1 MRSTSNKKN
10 RRGYQI
16 KKRGVKDDYIDKQIT
31 VIHQA
36 IADKLLREPE
46 LIKEVQARLD
56 KKREEGTLGYGA
68 YITWTSIL
76 ELYDDRS
83 AFLEGMLEQ
92 SSQMKR
98 LRRSTPFVGIL
109 TEKERRLALEADAIS
124 TIDNTDVLFL

>member
-1 MRSTSNKKN
+1 MRRTSNKKN

-36 IADKLLREPE
+36 IAKKLLCQPK
-46 LIKEVQARLD
+46 LVTEVQSRLD
-56 KKREEGTLGYGA
+56 NKREEGTLGYGA

-76 ELYDDRS
+76 ELYNDKQ
-83 AFLEGMLEQ
+83 AFLDGMLAQ

-109 TEKERRLALEADAIS
+109 TEEERRTALEAEAIS